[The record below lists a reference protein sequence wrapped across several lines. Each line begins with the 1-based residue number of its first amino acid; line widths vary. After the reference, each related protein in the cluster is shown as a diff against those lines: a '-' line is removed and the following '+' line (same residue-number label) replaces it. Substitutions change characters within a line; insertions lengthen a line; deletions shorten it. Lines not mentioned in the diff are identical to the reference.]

1 MTPRRPPGDHPGG
14 GAPSRRRPTA
24 YLSGPGLTLG
34 VAALVPLAFL
44 AVFFVLPVSGML
56 ARGLF
61 PDGALDLSGV
71 PEVLGR
77 SRTLRVLTFTLVS
90 STAGVV
96 LTLVLGLPLAFTL
109 YRLRFPGRG
118 VLRALVVMPFVMPTV
133 VVGVMFRSLLSSG
146 GPLGGL
152 GLDGTWVP
160 ILLAFVFF
168 NLAVVVRTVGGLWEG
183 LDRRAEE
190 SAAALGA
197 SPWQVWRSVTLPA
210 LAPGIVAAAT
220 LVFLFCSTA
229 FGVVLTLG
237 GLRYGTIETEIYLL
251 TVNFL
256 DLQGAAVLSLLQL
269 VAVVAMLVLAA
280 RTRSRRET
288 ALQRVGAQAAAR
300 RPGRGDLP
308 ALAMTGLAVG
318 FVLLP
323 VGTLVTRSLQTQ
335 SGWGLGNY
343 RALGDPDATSA
354 LRVSVSE
361 AMANSL
367 RTAVDATV
375 LAMVLG
381 LLVSVVV
388 SRRPRSRGWARAVST
403 LDGAFMLP
411 LGISAVTVGFGF
423 LITLDRPP
431 LDLRTSPV
439 LVPIAQAMV
448 ALPLVVRTL
457 APVLRSIDPR
467 QREAAAA
474 LGAGPWRAAWTA
486 EAPVLA
492 RPVAAATGFAFA
504 VSLGEFGAT
513 SFLARPD
520 RPTVPVVIYQLISRP
535 GAEHL
540 GMALAASVLLA
551 LVTVVVMGVVE
562 RLRVGSVG
570 AF

>member
-1 MTPRRPPGDHPGG
+1 MTPTRTPATAPGAARRD
-14 GAPSRRRPTA
+14 RTA
-24 YLSGPGLTLG
+24 YLSGQG
-34 VAALVPLAFL
+34 VALGLVALLPLAFL
-44 AVFFVLPVSGML
+44 AIFFVLPVGGML
-56 ARGLF
+56 GRGLW
-61 PDGALDLSGV
+61 PDGRLDLSAV

-77 SRTLRVLTFTLVS
+77 ARTLRVLTFTLVS
-90 STAGVV
+90 SSAG
-96 LTLVLGLPLAFTL
+96 TLVTLLLGLPVAFVL

-118 VLRALVVMPFVMPTV
+118 LLRALVVMPFVLPTV
-133 VVGVMFRSLLSSG
+133 VVGVMFRSLLSAG

-190 SAAALGA
+190 SAATLGA
-197 SPWQVWRSVTLPA
+197 TPWQVWRSVTLPA
-210 LAPGIVAAAT
+210 LAPGVISAAT

-237 GLRYGTIETEIYLL
+237 GLRYGTVETEIYLL
-251 TVNFL
+251 TVQFL
-256 DLQGAAVLSLLQL
+256 DLQGAAVLSILQL
-269 VAVVAMLVLAA
+269 VAVVAMLAIAA
-280 RTRSRRET
+280 RSRSRREQS
-288 ALQRVGAQAAAR
+288 LRRVGARAAAR
-300 RPGRGDLP
+300 APRRDDVP
-308 ALAMTGLAVG
+308 ALVVTAVAVA

-323 VGTLVTRSLQTQ
+323 VASLVVRSVRVGD
-335 SGWGLGNY
+335 GWGLAHY
-343 RALGDPDATSA
+343 RALTDPEATAA
-354 LRVSVSE
+354 LRVSVTE

-375 LAMVLG
+375 LAMLLG
-381 LLVSVVV
+381 VIVAVVV
-388 SRRPRSRGWARAVST
+388 SRRPRSTGWSRLVAA

-457 APVLRSIDPR
+457 APVLRSVDPR

-486 EAPVLA
+486 EAPLLG
-492 RPVAAATGFAFA
+492 RPVLAATGFAFA

-535 GAEHL
+535 GPDHL

>member
-1 MTPRRPPGDHPGG
+1 MNHGSARLT
-14 GAPSRRRPTA
+14 
-24 YLSGPGLTLG
+24 GPGLALG
-34 VAALVPLAFL
+34 VAALLPLAFL
-44 AVFFVLPVSGML
+44 AVFFALPVGGML
-56 ARGLF
+56 ARGFL
-61 PDGALDLSGV
+61 PDGSLDLSGV

-77 SRTLRVLTFTLVS
+77 ARTLRVLWFTVWSAL
-90 STAGVV
+90 AGTV
-96 LTLVLGLPLAFTL
+96 LTLVLGLPVAFAL

-118 VLRALVVMPFVMPTV
+118 LLRALVVMPFVLPTV

-152 GLDGTWVP
+152 GWDGTWVP
-160 ILLAFVFF
+160 ILMAFVFF

-197 SPWQVWRSVTLPA
+197 SPWQVWRTVTLPA
-210 LAPGIVAAAT
+210 LTPAVVSAAT

-237 GLRYGTIETEIYLL
+237 GLRYGTVETEIYLL
-251 TVNFL
+251 TTQFL
-256 DLQGAAVLSLLQL
+256 DLQGAAVLSVLQL
-269 VAVVAMLVLAA
+269 AAVVVLLALAA
-280 RTRSRRET
+280 RTRRSREQS
-288 ALQRVGAQAAAR
+288 LKRVGARAAAR
-300 RPGRGDLP
+300 RPRRHDIP
-308 ALAMTGLAVG
+308 ALVMTGVAVA

-323 VGTLVTRSLQTQ
+323 VGTLVVRSLRRGG
-335 SGWGLGNY
+335 GWTLENY
-343 RALGDPDATSA
+343 RALTDPDSTPV
-354 LRVSVSE
+354 LRVSVTE
-361 AMANSL
+361 AVMNSL

-381 LLVSVVV
+381 LVVALVV
-388 SRRPRSRGWARAVST
+388 SRRPRSRLWARVVST
-403 LDGAFMLP
+403 MDGAFMLP

-457 APVLRSIDPR
+457 APVLRSVDPR
-467 QREAAAA
+467 QREAASA

-492 RPVAAATGFAFA
+492 RPLLAATGFAIA
-504 VSLGEFGAT
+504 VALGEFGAT
-513 SFLARPD
+513 AFLARPD

-540 GMALAASVLLA
+540 GMALAASVVLA
-551 LVTVVVMGVVE
+551 LVTVTVMGVVE

-570 AF
+570 TF

>member
-1 MTPRRPPGDHPGG
+1 MSVSTAPREPAAR
-14 GAPSRRRPTA
+14 APARGRGTA
-24 YLSGPGLTLG
+24 YLTGPGLTLG
-34 VAALVPLAFL
+34 LATLVPLAFL
-44 AVFFVLPVSGML
+44 GVFFVLPVSGML
-56 ARGLF
+56 ARGFF
-61 PDGALDLSGV
+61 PDGGLDLSAV

-77 SRTLRVLTFTLVS
+77 ARTLRVLWFTLWS
-90 STAGVV
+90 SAAGTV
-96 LTLVLGLPLAFTL
+96 LTLALGLPVAFVL

-118 VLRALVVMPFVMPTV
+118 LLRALVVMPFVLPTV
-133 VVGVMFRSLLSSG
+133 VVGVMFRSLLSAG
-146 GPLGGL
+146 GPLGSL
-152 GLDGTWVP
+152 GWDGTWVP

-168 NLAVVVRTVGGLWEG
+168 NLAVVVRTVGGMWEG

-190 SAAALGA
+190 SAATLGA
-197 SPWQVWRSVTLPA
+197 TPWQVWRSVTLPA
-210 LAPGIVAAAT
+210 LVPAVVSAGT

-251 TVNFL
+251 TTQLL
-256 DLQGAAVLSLLQL
+256 DLRGAAVLSVLQL
-269 VAVVAMLVLAA
+269 LAVVGMLALAA
-280 RTRSRRET
+280 RTRRSRERG
-288 ALQRVGAQAAAR
+288 LKRVGARAAAR
-300 RPGRGDLP
+300 RPGRSDIP
-308 ALAMTGLAVG
+308 ALVATGLAVV

-323 VGTLVTRSLQTQ
+323 VGSLVVRSLRRQG
-335 SGWGLGNY
+335 GWTLANY
-343 RALGDPDATSA
+343 RMLTDPGSTPV
-354 LRVSVSE
+354 LRVSVAQAVE
-361 AMANSL
+361 NSL

-381 LLVSVVV
+381 VVVALVV
-388 SRRPRSRGWARAVST
+388 SRRPRSRWWSGVVST
-403 LDGAFMLP
+403 MDGVFMLP

-439 LVPIAQAMV
+439 LVPVAQAMV

-457 APVLRSIDPR
+457 APVLRSVDPR
-467 QREAAAA
+467 QREAAVA
-474 LGAGPWRAAWTA
+474 LGAGPWRAAWTT

-492 RPVAAATGFAFA
+492 RPLLAATGFAFA

-535 GAEHL
+535 GAENL
-540 GMALAASVLLA
+540 GMALAASVVLA
-551 LVTVVVMGVVE
+551 LLTVVVMGVVE

>member
-1 MTPRRPPGDHPGG
+1 MSVSTAPTRRRTQAPPRRGG
-14 GAPSRRRPTA
+14 TP
-24 YLSGPGLTLG
+24 YLTGPGVALG
-34 VAALVPLAFL
+34 LATLVPVAFL

-56 ARGLF
+56 GRGFF
-61 PDGALDLSGV
+61 PDGSLDLSGV
-71 PEVLGR
+71 PDVLGR
-77 SRTLRVLTFTLVS
+77 ARTLRVLWFTLWS
-90 STAGVV
+90 SAAGTV
-96 LTLVLGLPLAFTL
+96 LTLALGLPVAFVL

-118 VLRALVVMPFVMPTV
+118 LLRALVVMPFVLPTV
-133 VVGVMFRSLLSSG
+133 VVGVMFRSLLSRG
-146 GPLGGL
+146 GPLGAL
-152 GLDGTWVP
+152 GWDGTWVP

-168 NLAVVVRTVGGLWEG
+168 NLAVVVRTVGGMWEG

-190 SAAALGA
+190 SAATLGA
-197 SPWQVWRSVTLPA
+197 TPWTVWCTVTLPA
-210 LAPGIVAAAT
+210 LVPAVVSAGT

-237 GLRYGTIETEIYLL
+237 GLRYGTVETEIYLL
-251 TVNFL
+251 TTQFL
-256 DLQGAAVLSLLQL
+256 DLRGAAVLSVLQL
-269 VAVVAMLVLAA
+269 AAVVVMLALAA
-280 RTRSRRET
+280 RTRRSRERGL
-288 ALQRVGAQAAAR
+288 ARVGATAAAR
-300 RPGRGDLP
+300 RPRRDDIP
-308 ALAMTGLAVG
+308 ALAATALAVA

-323 VGTLVTRSLQTQ
+323 VGSLVVRSLRREGAWT
-335 SGWGLGNY
+335 LANY
-343 RALGDPDATSA
+343 RMLADPGSTPV
-354 LRVSVSE
+354 LRVSVVQAVE
-361 AMANSL
+361 NSL

-381 LLVSVVV
+381 LVVALVV
-388 SRRPRSRGWARAVST
+388 SRRPRQRLWAGVVST

-439 LVPIAQAMV
+439 LVPVAQAMV

-457 APVLRSIDPR
+457 APVLRSVDPR

-474 LGAGPWRAAWTA
+474 LGAGPWRAAWTT

-492 RPVAAATGFAFA
+492 RPLLAATGFAFA

-535 GAEHL
+535 GAENL
-540 GMALAASVLLA
+540 GMALAASVVLA
-551 LVTVVVMGVVE
+551 LLTVTVMGVVE

-570 AF
+570 TF